1 MARVTVEDCVD
12 KIKSRFELVLIA
24 SQRARNLHTGDTPTV
39 EKEND
44 KNTVIAL
51 REIADESIELDILK
65 DNLIKEF
72 QLITPTENEE
82 DIENIEQKEEENT
95 EQKEEADITKNEIEN
110 EIKELASAED
120 EKLEE
125 QYEILDSDKIADENI
140 ISDNHENIEE

>member
-12 KIKSRFELVLIA
+12 KITSRFELVLIA
-24 SQRARNLHTGDTPTV
+24 SQRARNLHTGDMPTV

-82 DIENIEQKEEENT
+82 NIESTEEKEET
-95 EQKEEADITKNEIEN
+95 DINKNEIEN
-110 EIKELASAED
+110 EIKELTSAED